1 MTSKLTLGIFILAG
15 LYGSS
20 FAEEKNPSS
29 SKQFDT
35 LYSLLDVYKLAY
47 KNNAQFQ
54 ADVANFKSQKENVPI
69 SLGALLPSVSVS
81 YSLTENYSNP
91 TVFTNDK
98 TFPTYGPEL
107 SASQT
112 LFDWSSWKTYTS
124 AQYTLKANAIV
135 LAQKQQQL
143 ISDTVQD
150 YFSVLNNQELVKVSQ
165 ASQKWNKNLYDQAQQ
180 KYEVG
185 VIPVSDVQ
193 SAKANYE
200 QAKAQLIQD
209 YNQLLTSIYNLKQL
223 TGVTINQLDDLKAD
237 FPFTPPSPDNVDKWL
252 SIAMVDNLTIVQNQF
267 LVQAADENIGVAWG
281 NFFPSFAATGTLSK
295 TTSFQTDY
303 TTGQS
308 ESLQP
313 TTGSIGIQGS
323 WNILSGGSDY
333 ATLKQ
338 NQYSLDNANFNL
350 EQSKRTTEASLKQA
364 FLNVES
370 DISIITA
377 FEQAVIAGKYSVDT
391 MQAQYEVG
399 TSTIVDL
406 LNQQQQYVQSQQQLA
421 NSKYQYIND
430 LIALKFQAG
439 TLSMKDVESINIW
452 LANTKN
458 SSAKPTRD
466 KTTPITTAS
475 NAN

>member
-1 MTSKLTLGIFILAG
+1 MTSKLKLGILIFAGIL
-15 LYGSS
+15 SNS
-20 FAEEKNPSS
+20 FAEELKPSS
-29 SKQFDT
+29 KKQSNT

-81 YSLTENYSNP
+81 YSATENYSNP
-91 TVFTNDK
+91 KVFSTET

-107 SASQT
+107 TASQV
-112 LFDWSSWKTYTS
+112 LFDWSSWKTYTA
-124 AQYTLKANAIV
+124 AQYTMKANAIV

-150 YFSVLNNQELVKVSQ
+150 YLSVLNNQELVKVSR

-200 QAKAQLIQD
+200 QANAQLIQD
-209 YNQLLTSIYNLKQL
+209 NNQLLTSIYNLKQL
-223 TGVTINQLDDLKAD
+223 TGVTIQKVDDLKAD
-237 FPFTPPSPDNVDKWL
+237 FPFTPPSPNSVEKWL
-252 SIAMVDNLTIVQNQF
+252 DIAMADNLSIVQNQF
-267 LVQAADENIGVAWG
+267 LVQAADDNIGVAWG
-281 NFFPSFAATGTLSK
+281 NFFPSLAATGTLSK
-295 TTSFQTDY
+295 TTSFQND
-303 TTGQS
+303 GS
-308 ESLQP
+308 SIQP
-313 TTGSIGIQGS
+313 TTGSVGIQAS

-338 NQYSLDNANFNL
+338 KQYSLDNASFNL
-350 EQSKRTTEASLKQA
+350 EQSQRTTEASLKQA

-421 NSKYQYIND
+421 NAKYQYIND
-430 LIALKFQAG
+430 LIALKLQAG

-452 LANTKN
+452 LANTN
-458 SSAKPTRD
+458 
-466 KTTPITTAS
+466 TTEQSTNNKSKQITTAS